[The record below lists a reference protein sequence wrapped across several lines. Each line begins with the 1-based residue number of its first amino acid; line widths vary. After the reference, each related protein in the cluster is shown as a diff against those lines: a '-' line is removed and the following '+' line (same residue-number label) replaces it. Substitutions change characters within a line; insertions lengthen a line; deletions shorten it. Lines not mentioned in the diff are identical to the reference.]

1 MDPFTT
7 LPLVTFKTKEKYDV
21 KIEDFLTCTCMDF
34 MTPNVAC
41 AIGPSVKPNYKIGKL
56 KM

>member
-7 LPLVTFKTKEKYDV
+7 LPLVNLKTK
-21 KIEDFLTCTCMDF
+21 KIEDFLTYTCMDF
-34 MTPNVAC
+34 MTINVAF
-41 AIGPSVKPNYKIGKL
+41 AIGPSVNPNYKIGKL

>member
-21 KIEDFLTCTCMDF
+21 KIEDFLTCTCMDLI
-34 MTPNVAC
+34 TPNVAC
-41 AIGPSVKPNYKIGKL
+41 VIGPSVKPNYKIGKL

>member
-7 LPLVTFKTKEKYDV
+7 LPLVNLKTKKIEDV
-21 KIEDFLTCTCMDF
+21 KIEDFLTYTCMDF
-34 MTPNVAC
+34 MTINVAF
-41 AIGPSVKPNYKIGKL
+41 AIGPSVNPNYKIGKL